1 MSAAL
6 LALDPARYG
15 PDSSALAVRRGDVV
29 EEIVIWNKLSTVE
42 TAGRVL
48 VEMDRLGLPKG
59 HGVTVDEPGLGGGVI
74 DVLREMGVETRG
86 YNGGATPLAP
96 EKFRNRRAET
106 FWGLRRLLERGEIA
120 LAPDDKLADK
130 LCSMRWSIGLDGGI
144 MIESKDELRARI
156 GRSPDRADAVA
167 MVFRRQHVRWWLGP
181 AERRRAA

>member
-59 HGVTVDEPGLGGGVI
+59 HGVTVGEPGLGGGVI
-74 DVLREMGVETRG
+74 DVLRGWAWRPADITAAPPHSRLRSSATDARKRSGACAAFSSAGKSPSRRMTSWQT
-86 YNGGATPLAP
+86 NCALCGGASDWT
-96 EKFRNRRAET
+96 AE
-106 FWGLRRLLERGEIA
+106 
-120 LAPDDKLADK
+120 
-130 LCSMRWSIGLDGGI
+130 S
-144 MIESKDELRARI
+144 
-156 GRSPDRADAVA
+156 
-167 MVFRRQHVRWWLGP
+167 
-181 AERRRAA
+181 